1 MNLRVMAAA
10 EVHLNAA
17 YYAQHPPLKSA
28 YGKSQS
34 VIGGKLFSSCRAVF
48 ELEQGLRESK
58 TSDFNC
64 YEELI
69 DHMSRQ
75 SICIILSAS

>member
-48 ELEQGLRESK
+48 ELHRVFENPKQV
-58 TSDFNC
+58 T
-64 YEELI
+64 LI
-69 DHMSRQ
+69 AMKHLLT
-75 SICIILSAS
+75 ICQDKVFASF